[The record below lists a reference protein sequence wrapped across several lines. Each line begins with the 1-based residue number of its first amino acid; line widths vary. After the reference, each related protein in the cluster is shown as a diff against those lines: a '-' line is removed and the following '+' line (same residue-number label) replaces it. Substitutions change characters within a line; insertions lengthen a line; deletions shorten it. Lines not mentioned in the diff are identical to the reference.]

1 MRKTRAMMGFWQTAK
16 MRQSPAT
23 KPISKKPCASR
34 HKAHFIAMSPIQKVN
49 QTMQT
54 ESDIA
59 QILASTVR
67 SWAQRYALPEAG
79 ARDAS
84 CRFDLSL
91 YRKLDAELG
100 VMNTTLPEDLAGSD
114 LDISAP
120 IAVIESLSMYD
131 PALALS
137 YLSQELLFAHQLYH
151 TWRDLSRPIPLR
163 HADILRA
170 KPISGMAMTEPNA
183 GTDVLA
189 MKTTATKTESGYVL
203 NGIKQWI
210 TNAPV
215 AQYLLVYARTGQE
228 RRDMSLFLVDM
239 HSAGIAV
246 TPCEKNSACVRV
258 QRAL

>member
-1 MRKTRAMMGFWQTAK
+1 
-16 MRQSPAT
+16 
-23 KPISKKPCASR
+23 
-34 HKAHFIAMSPIQKVN
+34 
-49 QTMQT
+49 MQT

-203 NGIKQWI
+203 NGLQM
-210 TNAPV
+210 
-215 AQYLLVYARTGQE
+215 LLSPNICSSMPEQGKKDA
-228 RRDMSLFLVDM
+228 
-239 HSAGIAV
+239 I
-246 TPCEKNSACVRV
+246 
-258 QRAL
+258 